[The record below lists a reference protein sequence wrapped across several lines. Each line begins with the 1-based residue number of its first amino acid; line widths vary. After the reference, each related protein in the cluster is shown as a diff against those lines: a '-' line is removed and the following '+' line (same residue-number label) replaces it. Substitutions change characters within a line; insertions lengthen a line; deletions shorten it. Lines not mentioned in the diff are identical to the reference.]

1 LGLYLLPQRNF
12 LERKPENLEKVLPLF
27 LENGNEEVNIIPRQN
42 GAIRNDGSGTS
53 FGTRGIAFNEIVLA
67 FADTNVQGVN
77 GADEAGR
84 NEFNDAE
91 GVARGASENGGN
103 GLSGVDQKQKYFS
116 CFFFS
121 FVSLLL

>member
-1 LGLYLLPQRNF
+1 MVKPFLNF
-12 LERKPENLEKVLPLF
+12 QVFLEKVLPLF
-27 LENGNEEVNIIPRQN
+27 LENGNEEVNIILRQN

-67 FADTNVQGVN
+67 FADTNGQGVN

-103 GLSGVDQKQKYFS
+103 GLNGVDGAAAGTHGNGGNGKRIGP
-116 CFFFS
+116 
-121 FVSLLL
+121 